1 MNAIVKYDEILAF
14 LRSHSK
20 IHPRGLRMEDARTL
34 CVDFAK
40 NTFPFSLPVTSIRLR
55 IEEVADNHIALSYK
69 NIFSDM
75 AGAITGL
82 IANLSSKVER
92 QLYETVREKLPAGI
106 AIDIVGRRID
116 IDIRHLVNQS
126 KLCEYMSLA
135 DVAFTDSGV
144 TVVID
149 LH

>member
-1 MNAIVKYDEILAF
+1 
-14 LRSHSK
+14 
-20 IHPRGLRMEDARTL
+20 
-34 CVDFAK
+34 
-40 NTFPFSLPVTSIRLR
+40 
-55 IEEVADNHIALSYK
+55 
-69 NIFSDM
+69 M
-75 AGAITGL
+75 AGAITGV

-92 QLYETVREKLPAGI
+92 HLYETVREKLPAGI
-106 AIDIVGRRID
+106 AIDIAGRRID

-126 KLCEYMSLA
+126 KLCEYMSLT